1 MENYQEKT
9 LLLWLPAVAWI
20 AHKWCLVSWG
30 PHVLSHGV
38 VSVKTQ
44 EVHAQHPGDQVASLG
59 PGTESTPMPWKI
71 CDEEGN
77 Q

>member
-1 MENYQEKT
+1 MVFSI
-9 LLLWLPAVAWI
+9 LGP
-20 AHKWCLVSWG
+20 

-44 EVHAQHPGDQVASLG
+44 EVHEQHPGDQVASLG
-59 PGTESTPMPWKI
+59 PGTEWTPMPWKI
-71 CDEEGN
+71 CNEEGK